1 MYLQYLT
8 LSSSGYCRVVLQYV
22 YLTNSCIFPAPTIVH
37 LLQINIQKVSLKFNA
52 LTSHA
57 ADSCPERT
65 VSCNY
70 CSVKLK
76 KKNLG
81 LIKGRDPRRGDM
93 LFLGAVIDEDVTG
106 HYKVC
111 PKIPLSCEFHPFG
124 CSVKIFRQRMAA
136 HHAEK
141 AQHHAA
147 LVAKKT
153 KAIEDSMAKM
163 KRELQTKVDNAG
175 KRIKKNFLWRVDRE
189 QLRGEGNKTISSK
202 TFTVAGY
209 VLQFNL
215 TTVGQVVSV
224 GLCVVSAPNH
234 DVILLEDLVFE
245 SSVCVYGE
253 NCEEVFFTSDGFLE
267 DELENGVGD
276 GPGGRVFGGQM
287 TWYDEE
293 EDATLSAAKDQLLGC
308 TCESDSHVEITV
320 KVDLIIPLQEL
331 V

>member
-1 MYLQYLT
+1 M
-8 LSSSGYCRVVLQYV
+8 
-22 YLTNSCIFPAPTIVH
+22 
-37 LLQINIQKVSLKFNA
+37 NIQKVSLKFNA

-93 LFLGAVIDEDVTG
+93 LFLGAVTDEDVTG

-124 CSVKIFRQRMAA
+124 CSIKIFRQRMAA

-175 KRIKKNFLWRVDRE
+175 KRIKKNLLWRVDRE
-189 QLRGEGNKTISSK
+189 KLRGESINTISSK

-209 VLQFNL
+209 ELQFNL
-215 TTVGQVVSV
+215 TAVGQAVNV
-224 GLCVVSAPNH
+224 GLDVVSASYDTIAIEN
-234 DVILLEDLVFE
+234 IVFE
-245 SSVCVYGE
+245 SSACIDGESDCV
-253 NCEEVFFTSDGFLE
+253 EVFFCCDSYVN
-267 DELENGVGD
+267 DELNGSEIHD
-276 GPGGRVFGGQM
+276 GRRVFGGPM
-287 TWYDEE
+287 TWYDDE
-293 EDATLSAAKDQLLGC
+293 EDTELSAAKDQLLGC

-320 KVDLIIPLQEL
+320 KFDLIVPLQEL

>member
-1 MYLQYLT
+1 MIVDTRPTVKSQQLPT
-8 LSSSGYCRVVLQYV
+8 HILSYIYFTPTCT
-22 YLTNSCIFPAPTIVH
+22 TN
-37 LLQINIQKVSLKFNA
+37 LQKVNLKFNA
-52 LTSHA
+52 LTSHTA
-57 ADSCPERT
+57 EHCPERT

-81 LIKGRDPRRGDM
+81 TIKGREPLRGDL
-93 LFLGAVIDEDVTG
+93 LFLGAVTDEDVTG

-175 KRIKKNFLWRVDRE
+175 KRIKKNLLWRVDRE
-189 QLRGEGNKTISSK
+189 QLRGEGNKSISSK

-209 VLQFNL
+209 ELQFNL
-215 TTVGQVVSV
+215 TTVGQAVTV
-224 GLCVVSAPNH
+224 GLDVVSAPSY
-234 DVILLEDLVFE
+234 DTIALENIAFE
-245 SSVCVYGE
+245 SSACVDGD
-253 NCEEVFFTSDGFLE
+253 NCVEVFFSRDSYFD
-267 DELENGVGD
+267 DELED
-276 GPGGRVFGGQM
+276 GSEVSDGGRVVGGPM
-287 TWYDEE
+287 TWYDDDEGAE
-293 EDATLSAAKDQLLGC
+293 LSAAKDQLLGC
-308 TCESDSHVEITV
+308 TCESDLHVEITV
-320 KVDLIIPLQEL
+320 KFDLIVPTQEL

>member
-1 MYLQYLT
+1 M
-8 LSSSGYCRVVLQYV
+8 
-22 YLTNSCIFPAPTIVH
+22 
-37 LLQINIQKVSLKFNA
+37 
-52 LTSHA
+52 
-57 ADSCPERT
+57 
-65 VSCNY
+65 SCNY

-81 LIKGRDPRRGDM
+81 LIKGRDPLRGDL
-93 LFLGAVIDEDVTG
+93 LFMGAVTDADVTG

-163 KRELQTKVDNAG
+163 KQELQTKVDNAG
-175 KRIKKNFLWRVDRE
+175 KRIKKNLLWRVDRE
-189 QLRGEGNKTISSK
+189 QLRGEGNKAISSK

-209 VLQFNL
+209 DLQFRL
-215 TTVGQVVSV
+215 TAVNQAVIV
-224 GLCVVSAPNH
+224 GLHVLSASNYEEIFL
-234 DVILLEDLVFE
+234 DNVVFE
-245 SSVCVYGE
+245 SSACVDGD
-253 NCEEVFFTSDGFLE
+253 NCEEVFFRLLFPEEDLDDGRLC
-267 DELENGVGD
+267 VGH
-276 GPGGRVFGGQM
+276 GPM
-287 TWYDEE
+287 TWLDDDEGVNIS
-293 EDATLSAAKDQLLGC
+293 ATKDQLLEC

-320 KVDLIIPLQEL
+320 KFDLTVPLQEL

>member
-1 MYLQYLT
+1 MLFISISILPGIYNIT
-8 LSSSGYCRVVLQYV
+8 ISSLVNL
-22 YLTNSCIFPAPTIVH
+22 
-37 LLQINIQKVSLKFNA
+37 QKVSLKFNA
-52 LTSHA
+52 MTSHT

-81 LIKGRDPRRGDM
+81 TIKGRDPIRSV
-93 LFLGAVIDEDVTG
+93 LPFLGAVTDEDVTG
-106 HYKVC
+106 HYRVC

-124 CSVKIFRQRMAA
+124 CSIKIFRQRMAA

-147 LVAKKT
+147 LVTKKT
-153 KAIEDSMAKM
+153 EAIEDSMAKM

-175 KRIKKNFLWRVDRE
+175 KRIKKNLLWRVDRE
-189 QLRGEGNKTISSK
+189 QLRGEGNKSISSK

-209 VLQFNL
+209 ELQFKL
-215 TTVGQVVSV
+215 TTVGQAVTV
-224 GLCVVSAPNH
+224 GLDVVSAPNR
-234 DVILLEDLVFE
+234 DEIMLEDLVFE
-245 SSVCVYGE
+245 SSACVDEE
-253 NCEEVFFTSDGFLE
+253 NCVEVSFCRDSYVD
-267 DELENGVGD
+267 DELENGSEIGD
-276 GPGGRVFGGQM
+276 GGRVVGGPM
-287 TWYDEE
+287 TWYDEDE
-293 EDATLSAAKDQLLGC
+293 GVELSAAKDQLLGC

-320 KVDLIIPLQEL
+320 KFDLIIPLQEL

>member
-1 MYLQYLT
+1 MSHPIYIHLNI
-8 LSSSGYCRVVLQYV
+8 SW
-22 YLTNSCIFPAPTIVH
+22 YLTNIFPTPIT
-37 LLQINIQKVSLKFNA
+37 NIQKVSLKFNA

-65 VSCNY
+65 VACNY

-81 LIKGRDPRRGDM
+81 LIKGRDPLRSG
-93 LFLGAVIDEDVTG
+93 LPFLSAVTDEDVTG

-153 KAIEDSMAKM
+153 KAIEDSMARM
-163 KRELQTKVDNAG
+163 KRELQTKIDIAG
-175 KRIKKNFLWRVDRE
+175 KRIKKNLLWKVDRE
-189 QLRGEGNKTISSK
+189 KLRGEGNKSISSK

-209 VLQFNL
+209 ELQFDL
-215 TTVGQVVSV
+215 TTVGQVVTV
-224 GLCVVSAPNH
+224 GLCVVSAPNR
-234 DVILLEDLVFE
+234 DEIMLEDLVFE
-245 SSVCVYGE
+245 SSACVDGE
-253 NCEEVFFTSDGFLE
+253 NCEEVCFTEHGFLE
-267 DELENGVGD
+267 DDFENGSRD
-276 GPGGRVFGGQM
+276 GPGGRVVGGQM

-293 EDATLSAAKDQLLGC
+293 EDTTLSAAKDQLLAC
-308 TCESDSHVEITV
+308 TCESESHVMINV
-320 KVDLIIPLQEL
+320 KFDLIVPTQEL